1 MNIDDG
7 ICMCRFLSEGIDA
20 KHVCIST
27 WWAPWLPSPPFVASC
42 SLLPLPDD
50 STQVIASKLRRKCP
64 CFAILHDPWLPV
76 SSNAGNETMIPS
88 FGSPRSSRLF
98 CRPSLHYPP
107 RGRRWMVVRG
117 PGCAV
122 GCRHCWCQN
131 IKCRPGCTGGCHHYL
146 MVPEYQM
153 PGGSHRCCH
162 SPLID
167 G

>member
-1 MNIDDG
+1 MDIDDG
-7 ICMCRFLSEGIDA
+7 VCMCRFLSEGIDA

-27 WWAPWLPSPPFVASC
+27 WWAPWLPSPLLWLLAPCCPSLMTLHKLSPANYAASVPALPFSM
-42 SLLPLPDD
+42 
-50 STQVIASKLRRKCP
+50 
-64 CFAILHDPWLPV
+64 ILGCLSHQMPVTRHDPLFW
-76 SSNAGNETMIPS
+76 I
-88 FGSPRSSRLF
+88 SSRLF

-107 RGRRWMVVRG
+107 RGRRWMVVCG

-131 IKCRPGCTGGCHHYL
+131 IKCQPGCTGGCHHYL

>member
-7 ICMCRFLSEGIDA
+7 VCMCQFLSEGIDA

-27 WWAPWLPSPPFVASC
+27 WWAPWLPPPPFVASC

-88 FGSPRSSRLF
+88 LGSPRASFAGL
-98 CRPSLHYPP
+98 PSTILPVDGVGWWY
-107 RGRRWMVVRG
+107 VG
-117 PGCAV
+117 PD
-122 GCRHCWCQN
+122 
-131 IKCRPGCTGGCHHYL
+131 
-146 MVPEYQM
+146 VP
-153 PGGSHRCCH
+153 
-162 SPLID
+162 
-167 G
+167 